1 MMAETKRIYID
12 QGCQGQRLDVYLSG
26 LYPEYSR
33 SHIQNQIREGLI
45 LVDGQQVKS
54 GYKLAGGEFVAW
66 EEREIQPMRAQ
77 AENLALNI
85 CYEDSDIIVVN
96 KPQGMVVHPA
106 VGHREGTLVN
116 ALLHHCGDLSGING
130 VIRPGIVHRLD
141 KDTSGLLVAAKNDAA
156 HLGLTAQW
164 QGHQITRVYHAL
176 VEGIIAEDRGSIDAP
191 LGRHKRDRKK
201 IAIDPYHGKNA
212 VTHYRVLERFAAAH
226 KTYLE
231 LKLETG
237 RTHQIRVHLAHLGHP
252 VLGDSAYGRKKQKLP
267 LRGQALHAK
276 VLGFKHPTS
285 GEYLEFGSP
294 LPDYFQQLLMQFRAE
309 DNRDEV

>member
-1 MMAETKRIYID
+1 MAEIKRIYVD
-12 QGCQGQRLDVYLSG
+12 HQCQGQRLDIYLSG

-33 SHIQNQIREGLI
+33 SHIQSLIRDGLI
-45 LVDGQQVKS
+45 VVDGQKVKS
-54 GYKLAGGEFVAW
+54 GYKLAGGEFIAW
-66 EEREIQPMRAQ
+66 EERETKPMRAE

-156 HLGLTAQW
+156 HLGLTSQW
-164 QGHQITRVYHAL
+164 QGHRIMRIYHAL
-176 VEGIIAEDRGSIDAP
+176 VEDIIAEDRGSVDAP
-191 LGRHKRDRKK
+191 LSRHKRDRKK
-201 IAIDPYHGKNA
+201 IAIDPYRGKNA
-212 VTHYRVLERFAAAH
+212 VTHYRVLERFAAAR

-231 LKLETG
+231 LRLETG

-252 VLGDSAYGRKKQKLP
+252 VLGDASYGRRKQKLP
-267 LRGQALHAK
+267 LAGQALHAK
-276 VLGFKHPTS
+276 VLGFKHPIS
-285 GEYLEFGSP
+285 GEYLEFDSP

-309 DNRDEV
+309 DNRDGI